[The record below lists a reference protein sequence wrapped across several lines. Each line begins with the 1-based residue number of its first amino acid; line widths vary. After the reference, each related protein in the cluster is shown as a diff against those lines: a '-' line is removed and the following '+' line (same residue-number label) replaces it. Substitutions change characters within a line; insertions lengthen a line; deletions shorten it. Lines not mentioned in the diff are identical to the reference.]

1 VVGLTIVLIAAA
13 CGGATPSGS
22 AASSVADRPIASS
35 SLTPDAP
42 VATAS
47 PVPLD
52 RPITSSGS
60 IAVLGDDGSLSVVE
74 PGGRAVL
81 LSDAAEGVFGFPAWS
96 PDGSQIAAVRSSDSA
111 MAILVFNTG
120 ELLSGS
126 GAKPLVI
133 FRSKT
138 VSPFYLF
145 WTPDG
150 RDVSFL
156 ASQSGELSLRIA
168 PADGSAPVD
177 GSGPGAIIRTG
188 QPFYYDWIAGDR
200 LLAHIGNGPDAFLGE
215 IGLNG
220 ASTSAAIEFPGDFHS
235 AAVNRDGTSIA
246 FVRAGQIGRGEVVVA
261 ARDGS
266 DSHSFRVFGTAA
278 VVFDPAGG
286 TIASIGPV
294 RPQAPAGFPIGP
306 LRLIDA
312 KSGIVRTLIDGFVVG
327 FWWSPDGKTMAA
339 LRVQPKIT
347 SGQESPAPEGRPV
360 REFRLLFV
368 DVATGNVRSQPVVQP
383 GDLFVEGLMA
393 NFDQYALSHQVWAPD
408 SSSFLLSEIGPDGT
422 TQVSIRFPDGGEPVE
437 IDGEI
442 GFWSP

>member
-1 VVGLTIVLIAAA
+1 MLLVVAA
-13 CGGATPSGS
+13 CGGSTPTASTASSAIDRPTARPTSTRAPSPAVATPSP
-22 AASSVADRPIASS
+22 AIVD
-35 SLTPDAP
+35 
-42 VATAS
+42 S
-47 PVPLD
+47 PV
-52 RPITSSGS
+52 TSSGS
-60 IAVLGDDGSLSVVE
+60 IAVLGRDGSLSVVD
-74 PGGRAVL
+74 PAGRAVL

-96 PDGSQIAAVRSSDSA
+96 PDGSQVAAVRSSDSA
-111 MAILVFNTG
+111 MVILVFNAG
-120 ELLSGS
+120 DVMS
-126 GAKPLVI
+126 GARVKPIVI
-133 FRSKT
+133 FRSNR
-138 VSPFYLF
+138 VAPFYLF

-188 QPFYYDWIAGDR
+188 HPFYYDWIGGDR

-215 IGLNG
+215 ILLNG
-220 ASTSAAIEFPGDFHS
+220 DAAGPAIGGPGDFHS
-235 AAVNRDGTSIA
+235 AVANRDGSSIA
-246 FVRAGQIGRGEVVVA
+246 FVRAGQVGRGHVVVS

-266 DSHSFRVFGTAA
+266 DEHALLVFGTAA
-278 VVFDPAGG
+278 VVFDPTGG

-306 LRLIDA
+306 VRLIDT
-312 KSGIVRTLIDGFVVG
+312 KSGDVRTLIDGFVVG

-339 LRVQPKIT
+339 LRVQPKVS
-347 SGQESPAPEGRPV
+347 SGQSSPLPLDERPA

-368 DVATGNVRSQPVVQP
+368 DVATGQVRSQPVVHP

-393 NFDQYALSHQVWAPD
+393 NFDQYALSHHVWSPD
-408 SSSFLLSEIGPDGT
+408 SSSFLLSEVGPDGT
-422 TQVSIRFPDGGEPVE
+422 TQISIRYPDGEQPVT